1 MHHFNDIIVDAPT
14 AAFLREF
21 PIEWLRSEDKKQVL
35 GVKVEADKQV
45 CRDFVSSLISVDTK
59 EFLED

>member
-1 MHHFNDIIVDAPT
+1 MHHFNDIIVDAAT

-45 CRDFVSSLISVDTK
+45 CRDFVSSLIPVDTK